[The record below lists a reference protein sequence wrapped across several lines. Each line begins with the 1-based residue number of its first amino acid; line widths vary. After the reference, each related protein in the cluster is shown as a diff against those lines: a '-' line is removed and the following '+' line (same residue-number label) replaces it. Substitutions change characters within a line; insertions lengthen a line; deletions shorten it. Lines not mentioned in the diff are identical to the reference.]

1 MVDIRI
7 CMIKGTVRYG
17 VKWLHFKNI
26 VSRRFYR
33 KGFYNGC
40 ETARK
45 LNKEGMFCGREFGEQ
60 LCGRRC
66 YEHILTKRGIY
77 DTIQAKKAPIKPSG
91 TARRKSALCMRGSK
105 NVLQVLRAGIARRR
119 RVLPALREGA
129 GG

>member
-77 DTIQAKKAPIKPSG
+77 DTMQSNMSENAIL
-91 TARRKSALCMRGSK
+91 REHLK
-105 NVLQVLRAGIARRR
+105 NVASGDKAAFSELWGI
-119 RVLPALREGA
+119 G
-129 GG
+129 